1 MSIAVLTQVYDEMR
15 RLAIAGSVVAGGDFR
30 LKKLIPPLEQAGAKA
45 PVFAKVAQSVKTLVE
60 SNEQTSAQALL
71 ELCTLVNAVLYTQGE
86 TGLAGTVKPIET
98 TDLGPQ
104 TTQASARVLKPLL
117 EALSTTGSGRLEI
130 IRDSFERGA
139 FRDLRLVKPALNAID
154 DVYPEISQFIG
165 NKVLPLYGKAILP
178 ELKAKFDI
186 KGRAGHLRRLSLM
199 HSLDPVGS
207 REIVKQALDEGS
219 KEIKIVAIECLGET
233 AEDLAYLLE
242 QSKAKAKDVRGAA
255 LKALTRVDATEA
267 VDVLKKALAGADV
280 ELAVRPLRHN
290 RNPKLLTF
298 VIEEAEKQIDAAFA
312 AKDKKDVSKHT
323 ERLMTLLQCLDQR
336 EDKATE
342 AFLLRLF
349 GRREELVKLKGE
361 PSGLDINDRVAELM
375 SSASR
380 KSQQALVNAH
390 ATLSAESLGTAFVAA
405 IRSMKPGDVYDMF
418 SLYLTVKID
427 GKKTHDAASN
437 RSAQIVDAI
446 TCPWRLRHYDVEQDG
461 DDDDGDTKP
470 REIQWDPRWLDLA
483 VTLKDLTL
491 VSHLA
496 RPGHAA
502 CNEFLSQAFA
512 ENLKKSK
519 DIYDAHGVLETMV
532 KIQHPA
538 ATDSLLATL
547 KKHGTSKQTWGVY
560 WVGRL
565 IPELPVSAIEP
576 LDELLPTLNEN
587 VIDGLMEYVTA
598 LKNKKTN

>member
-86 TGLAGTVKPIET
+86 TGLAGTIKPIET

-178 ELKAKFDI
+178 ELRAKFDI
-186 KGRAGHLRRLSLM
+186 KGRAGHLRRLALM

-219 KEIKIVAIECLGET
+219 KEIKVAAIECLGET
-233 AEDLAYLLE
+233 AEDLTYLME
-242 QSKAKAKDVRGAA
+242 QAKAKAKDVRGAA
-255 LKALTRVDATEA
+255 LKALTRVDANEA
-267 VDVLKKALAGADV
+267 VEVLKKALAGADL
-280 ELAVRPLRHN
+280 ELAVRPLRQN
-290 RNPKLLTF
+290 RNPKLLAF
-298 VIEEAEKQIDAAFA
+298 VIDEAEKQIDAAFA
-312 AKDKKDVSKHT
+312 ATEKKDVSKHT
-323 ERLMTLLQCLDQR
+323 ERLMTLLQCMDQR
-336 EDKATE
+336 DDKATE
-342 AFLLRLF
+342 AFLLKLF
-349 GRREELVKLKGE
+349 GRREEVVHLKGE

-375 SSASR
+375 SSAS
-380 KSQQALVNAH
+380 KKAQQTLVNAH
-390 ATLSAESLGTAFVAA
+390 ATLSFESLGTAFVAA
-405 IRSMKPGDVYDMF
+405 VRSMKPGDVFDLF
-418 SLYLTVKID
+418 SPYLIKVD
-427 GKKTHDAASN
+427 GKKARDPASN
-437 RSAQIVDAI
+437 RSARVIEAI
-446 TCPWRLRHYDVEQDG
+446 TCPWRLRSYDVEQDA

-470 REIQWDPRWLDLA
+470 RQIQWDPRWLDAA
-483 VTLKDLTL
+483 VKLKDLSL

-496 RPGHAA
+496 RPGHSA
-502 CNEFLSQAFA
+502 CNELLSQAFA

-519 DIYDAHGVLETMV
+519 DIYDAHSVLETMV

-565 IPELPVSAIEP
+565 IPELPASAIEP
-576 LDELLPTLNEN
+576 LEELLPTLNEK